1 MGNLA
6 LLTAEPR
13 RAEAMRNWR
22 YFALHTI
29 AAAAFIFIV
38 QRYALKATLESSLLW
53 ALALG
58 ACAAGL
64 AFSQSN
70 R

>member
-1 MGNLA
+1 
-6 LLTAEPR
+6 
-13 RAEAMRNWR
+13 MRNWR
-22 YFALHTI
+22 YIALHTI